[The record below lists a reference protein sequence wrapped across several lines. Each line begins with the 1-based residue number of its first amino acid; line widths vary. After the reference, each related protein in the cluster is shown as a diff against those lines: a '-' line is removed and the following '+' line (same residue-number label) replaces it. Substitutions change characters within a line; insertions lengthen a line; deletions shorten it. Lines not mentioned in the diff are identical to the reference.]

1 MHRCMHACTHA
12 ACVQVKT
19 SRIFLRDV
27 TPVPPL
33 ALLLFGGPL
42 RVLHGEGAVLVSGWL
57 RVACPAQTA
66 VLVKQLRQ
74 ALEKVL
80 EGKVARAG
88 TGAMVQAATDEAVVS
103 MIVKLLNEDAARSAA
118 LA

>member
-1 MHRCMHACTHA
+1 M
-12 ACVQVKT
+12 
-19 SRIFLRDV
+19 
-27 TPVPPL
+27 PPL

-42 RVLHGEGAVLVSGWL
+42 RVLHGEATVLVSDWL

-80 EGKVARAG
+80 AGKVAGAG
-88 TGAMVQAATDEAVVS
+88 GGKGSGVVQSGSGEAVVA

-118 LA
+118 MT